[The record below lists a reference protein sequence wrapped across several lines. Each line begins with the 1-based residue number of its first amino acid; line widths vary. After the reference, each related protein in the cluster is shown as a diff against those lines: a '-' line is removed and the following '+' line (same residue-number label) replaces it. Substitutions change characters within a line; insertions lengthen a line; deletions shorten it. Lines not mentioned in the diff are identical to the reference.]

1 MEDKMEA
8 KHVLEIRRLR
18 AENAVIKTR
27 LVITEKI
34 DKQRKIAVMVAVATS
49 TVALLSSIL
58 AYLQYSN

>member
-1 MEDKMEA
+1 MEA